1 MHAAHPPQH
10 TVMSTGVSPQSWL
23 LPQKQN
29 KSTWRTAHLK
39 KRYQEI
45 FCYKEYTETR
55 LPAGCRQVRPTN
67 LICLNTPGC
76 AHELD
81 FALILLLQWCNYRL
95 YIFLQTVHQLLRS
108 TSGSVIFILNV
119 QRGDQILKECLI
131 LQPNPTRGCLT
142 EELQLAAN
150 LGLHPRWD
158 KTPSRAASSKQQ
170 G

>member
-95 YIFLQTVHQLLRS
+95 YIFLQTVHQLHRS
-108 TSGSVIFILNV
+108 TSGSVIFILNM
-119 QRGDQILKECLI
+119 QCGDQILKECLI
-131 LQPNPTRGCLT
+131 LQPKPNTWLPDRGATAC
-142 EELQLAAN
+142 
-150 LGLHPRWD
+150 
-158 KTPSRAASSKQQ
+158 SKSGVAPQMR
-170 G
+170 